1 MRITGV
7 STAALRG
14 NFEWILVRVATD
26 EGVIGL
32 GECYWGAGVETVVR
46 RLAPV
51 VMGEDPHNV
60 DWLYQ
65 KMIRGMSGAGSTGG
79 TALAAISGVELAL
92 WDLKGQ
98 ALGTP
103 IYNLLGGRYRERI
116 RVYADC
122 GHGQAPT
129 RAAWAERA
137 LHALEGGFTALK
149 FDIDNIAPQRFASPY
164 HVCTGGAQG
173 WMGGQQCP
181 LSTAEVDLI
190 VNLVSAVR
198 EAYPQLPIGVEPY
211 VSTREQLVRLREAG
225 ADDIR

>member
-1 MRITGV
+1 MKITGV

-65 KMIRGMSGAGSTGG
+65 KMVRGMSGAGSTGG
-79 TALAAISGVELAL
+79 TVVAAISGIELAL
-92 WDLKGQ
+92 WDIKGQ

-103 IYNLLGGRYRERI
+103 IYNLLGGRYREVI
-116 RVYADC
+116 RVYAD
-122 GHGQAPT
+122 
-129 RAAWAERA
+129 
-137 LHALEGGFTALK
+137 
-149 FDIDNIAPQRFASPY
+149 
-164 HVCTGGAQG
+164 
-173 WMGGQQCP
+173 
-181 LSTAEVDLI
+181 
-190 VNLVSAVR
+190 
-198 EAYPQLPIGVEPY
+198 
-211 VSTREQLVRLREAG
+211 
-225 ADDIR
+225 